1 MRLFGG
7 RERRD
12 VDMRPA
18 PGAVRPTSEAVPPA
32 LQLAGAWSWRLLV
45 VAGVLALV
53 CFLIAQ
59 LRIIVIPL
67 MVAALLTALLIPL
80 VEWLQRHRWPRGLA
94 VALSVVL
101 LLSIVTALFWL
112 AVSQIRDGYPALQQ
126 RAIDSYA
133 RLRQFLLESP
143 LHLTEADISRYTDTL
158 VQAIQQDTQQL
169 VSGALSVGSSLG
181 HLIVGLL
188 LTIFATIFLLLDGA
202 RIWRWVVG
210 ILPRRARPA
219 VDGSGRAGW
228 VTLGDF
234 VRVQMVVAAIDAI
247 GIGLG
252 AFILGLFYG
261 GMPLVVPIAVLVF
274 LGSFIPVVGAIAT
287 GTIAVLVALIA
298 LGPIPAVIMLGIVL
312 LVQQIE
318 GHVLQPFIM
327 GTAVKVHPLAVVLA
341 VAGGSIVAG
350 IPGALF
356 AVPIVAFLNVA
367 IKTIATGSWR
377 TNPRPA
383 TSSEVPNA

>member
-12 VDMRPA
+12 
-18 PGAVRPTSEAVPPA
+18 AVARPTAEAVPPA
-32 LQLAGAWSWRLLV
+32 LRIAGAWSWRLLA
-45 VAGVLALV
+45 VAGVVALV
-53 CFLIAQ
+53 FFLIAQ

-67 MVAALLTALLIPL
+67 MVAALLTALMIPL

-94 VALSVVL
+94 VALAVATL
-101 LLSIVTALFWL
+101 LAAVTALFWL
-112 AVSQIRDGYPALQQ
+112 AVAQIREGYPDLQR
-126 RAIDSYA
+126 RAIDSYD

-143 LHLTEADISRYTDTL
+143 LHLTERDIARYTD
-158 VQAIQQDTQQL
+158 AIVDAVQQDTQAI
-169 VSGALSVGSSLG
+169 VSSALSVGSSLG
-181 HLIVGLL
+181 HLLVGML
-188 LTIFATIFLLLDGA
+188 LTVFATIFLLYDGG
-202 RIWRWVVG
+202 RIWRWLVG
-210 ILPRRARPA
+210 IFPRKARPA
-219 VDGSGRAGW
+219 VDGSSRAGW
-228 VTLGDF
+228 VTLGNF
-234 VRVQMVVAAIDAI
+234 VRVQVLVAAIDAV
-247 GIGLG
+247 GIGVG

-287 GTIAVLVALIA
+287 GTIAVLIALIA

-327 GTAVKVHPLAVVLA
+327 GSAVKVHPLAVVLA
-341 VAGGSIVAG
+341 VASGSIVAG

-356 AVPIVAFLNVA
+356 AVPVVAFLNVA
-367 IKTIATGSWR
+367 VKTIATGSWR
-377 TNPRPA
+377 TNPRPTA
-383 TSSEVPNA
+383 YSEVPVA

>member
-1 MRLFGG
+1 MRLFGA
-7 RERRD
+7 RERASD
-12 VDMRPA
+12 EP
-18 PGAVRPTSEAVPPA
+18 PAVPEA
-32 LQLAGAWSWRLLV
+32 LQIAGAWAWRLLA
-45 VAGVLALV
+45 VAGALAL
-53 CFLIAQ
+53 CFWILAQ

-67 MVAALLTALLIPL
+67 MVAALLTALMIPL
-80 VEWLQRHRWPRGLA
+80 VAWLVRRRWPRGLA
-94 VALSVVL
+94 VAVSVL
-101 LLSIVTALFWL
+101 LLLSFVTALFWL
-112 AVSQIRDGYPALQQ
+112 AVSQIREGYPDLQR
-126 RAIDSYA
+126 RAIDSYES
-133 RLRQFLLESP
+133 LRQFLLESP
-143 LHLTEADISRYTDTL
+143 LHLTEADISRYTDAIGQAVQDDT
-158 VQAIQQDTQQL
+158 QAI
-169 VSGALSVGSSLG
+169 VSSALSVGSSLG
-181 HLIVGLL
+181 HLLVGLL
-188 LTIFATIFLLLDGA
+188 LTVFATIFLLLDGA

-228 VTLGDF
+228 VTLGNF
-234 VRVQMVVAAIDAI
+234 VRVQVLVAAIDAV

-252 AFILGLFYG
+252 AFVLGLFYG

-287 GTIAVLVALIA
+287 GAIAVVVALVA

-341 VAGGSIVAG
+341 VAGGSIIAG

-356 AVPIVAFLNVA
+356 AVPVVAFLNVS
-367 IKTIATGSWR
+367 IRTIATGAWR
-377 TNPRPA
+377 TAPRP
-383 TSSEVPNA
+383 SDVSEVPVA

>member
-1 MRLFGG
+1 MGLFGG

-12 VDMRPA
+12 PDA
-18 PGAVRPTSEAVPPA
+18 RPTAEAVPPA
-32 LQLAGAWSWRLLV
+32 LRVAAAWSWRLLV
-45 VAGVLALV
+45 VAGVLASL
-53 CFLIAQ
+53 CLLIAQ

-67 MVAALLTALLIPL
+67 MVAALLTALMIPL

-94 VALSVVL
+94 VALAVVL
-101 LLSIVTALFWL
+101 LLSVVTSLFWL

-126 RAIDSYA
+126 RAIDSYDG
-133 RLRQFLLESP
+133 LRQFLLESP
-143 LHLTEADISRYTDTL
+143 LHLTERDISRYTDAL
-158 VQAIQQDTQQL
+158 VRAIQQDTQQIL
-169 VSGALSVGSSLG
+169 SGALSVGSSLG
-181 HLIVGLL
+181 HLVIGLL
-188 LTIFATIFLLLDGA
+188 LTIFATIFLLFDGA
-202 RIWRWVVG
+202 RIWRWIVG

-287 GTIAVLVALIA
+287 GAIAVLVALIA

-356 AVPIVAFLNVA
+356 AVPVVAFLNVA
-367 IKTIATGSWR
+367 ITTVATGSWR
-377 TNPRPA
+377 TNPRPT

>member
-12 VDMRPA
+12 VETRPVA
-18 PGAVRPTSEAVPPA
+18 EAVPPA
-32 LQLAGAWSWRLLV
+32 LQIAGAWSWRLLV
-45 VAGVLALV
+45 VAGVLALLFFV
-53 CFLIAQ
+53 IAQ

-67 MVAALLTALLIPL
+67 MVAALLTALTIPL

-94 VALSVVL
+94 VAFAVVL
-101 LLSIVTALFWL
+101 LLSVVTALFWL
-112 AVSQIRDGYPALQQ
+112 AVAQIREGYPDLQE
-126 RAIDSYA
+126 RAIDSYDG
-133 RLRQFLLESP
+133 LRQFLLESP

-158 VQAIQQDTQQL
+158 VQAIQQDTQQI
-169 VSGALSVGSSLG
+169 VSSALSVGSSLG
-181 HLIVGLL
+181 HLLVGLL
-188 LTIFATIFLLLDGA
+188 LTIFATIFLLFDGA
-202 RIWRWVVG
+202 RIWRWIVG
-210 ILPRRARPA
+210 IFPRRARPA

-228 VTLGDF
+228 VTLGNF
-234 VRVQMVVAAIDAI
+234 VRVQMLVAAIDAV

-287 GTIAVLVALIA
+287 GAIAVLVALIA

-327 GTAVKVHPLAVVLA
+327 GSAVKVHPLAVVLA
-341 VAGGSIVAG
+341 VAGGSIIAG

-356 AVPIVAFLNVA
+356 AVPVVAFLNVA
-367 IKTIATGSWR
+367 ITTIATGSWR
-377 TNPRPA
+377 ANPRPNA
-383 TSSEVPNA
+383 YSEVPVP